1 MNHYT
6 VGEFW
11 RSYGALPASV
21 QRLADK
27 SFQLLKSDPRHP
39 SLHLKKAGRFWSARV
54 GQHHRALAVEA
65 PDGLVWFWIG
75 THAEYDRLASNLE
88 P

>member
-1 MNHYT
+1 MNHYAAP
-6 VGEFW
+6 EFW
-11 RSYGALPASV
+11 TSYAALPVSA

-27 SFQLLKSDPRHP
+27 SFDLLKSDPRHP
-39 SLHLKKAGRFWSARV
+39 SLRLKKVGRYWSARV

-75 THAEYDRLASNLE
+75 THAEYDQLLR
-88 P
+88 